1 MKIKAI
7 IVDDEFA
14 NRDLLRLLVDEHCNS
29 IEICDLAASV
39 EEAVTCID
47 RHLPDLV
54 FLDVEM
60 PGEDGFA
67 LFKRFP
73 RPGFDVVFVTAYEHY
88 AIQAIRNNALD
99 FILKPIDE
107 QELKAMESRLL
118 ERRNQEVDESAET
131 ASGDRGNTD
140 GSDASTAAEINR
152 NSGMPAQ
159 NTSVRPVAS
168 SIERL
173 MRELS
178 QSRPVATR
186 KVYVPTTGGFKIVDS
201 DDIEYLQADGN
212 YTTMFMADGSKQVI
226 TRSIGEFEEQL
237 GNGTFFRCH
246 KSYLVNINHIDG
258 FSQNDGGMCVTRTG
272 THLPVSRRK
281 QTEFMQMIYNITGLN
296 SRRDNQVF

>member
-1 MKIKAI
+1 MKLKAI

-14 NRDLLRLLVDEHCNS
+14 NRDLLRLLVHEHCSS
-29 IEICDLAASV
+29 IEVFDLVASV
-39 EEAVTCID
+39 EEAVVSI
-47 RHLPDLV
+47 RKHQPDLV

-60 PGEDGFA
+60 PGEDGFT

-73 RPGFDVVFVTAYEHY
+73 RPQFDVVFVTAYEHY

-107 QELKAMESRLL
+107 QELKSMESRLL
-118 ERRNQEVDESAET
+118 ERRNAEVDEPDEPPGT
-131 ASGDRGNTD
+131 EPSGSLSENKQ
-140 GSDASTAAEINR
+140 S
-152 NSGMPAQ
+152 
-159 NTSVRPVAS
+159 RPVPS

-173 MRELS
+173 MHELS
-178 QSRPVATR
+178 RPRTVATR
-186 KVYVPTTGGFKIVDS
+186 KVYVPTTGGFKIVEAS
-201 DDIEYLQADGN
+201 DIEYLQADGN
-212 YTTMFMADGSKQVI
+212 YTTLFMSDGSKQVI

-258 FSQNDGGMCVTRTG
+258 FSQNDGGMCVTRSG

-296 SRRDNQVF
+296 SRRDNQGF

>member
-14 NRDLLRLLVDEHCNS
+14 NRDLLRLLVGEHCHS
-29 IEICDLAASV
+29 IEICDMAASV
-39 EEAVTCID
+39 EEAVVAIR
-47 RHLPDLV
+47 RHQPDLV

-60 PGEDGFA
+60 PGEDGFD

-73 RPGFDVVFVTAYEHY
+73 RPQFDVVFVTAYEHY

-99 FILKPIDE
+99 FILKPIDDLDLRE
-107 QELKAMESRLL
+107 MESRLL
-118 ERRNQEVDESAET
+118 ERMNSREEEEQDD
-131 ASGDRGNTD
+131 SGVEGN
-140 GSDASTAAEINR
+140 AAANR
-152 NSGMPAQ
+152 KNHPA
-159 NTSVRPVAS
+159 AS

-173 MRELS
+173 VRELS
-178 QSRPVATR
+178 NPRPVATR

-201 DDIEYLQADGN
+201 SEIEYLQADGN
-212 YTTMFMADGSKQVI
+212 YTTMFMSDGTKQVI

-237 GNGTFFRCH
+237 GNSTFFRCH
-246 KSYLVNINHIDG
+246 KSYLVNIDHIDG
-258 FSQNDGGMCVTRTG
+258 FSQNDGGMCLTRSG

-296 SRRDNQVF
+296 TRRDDQVF